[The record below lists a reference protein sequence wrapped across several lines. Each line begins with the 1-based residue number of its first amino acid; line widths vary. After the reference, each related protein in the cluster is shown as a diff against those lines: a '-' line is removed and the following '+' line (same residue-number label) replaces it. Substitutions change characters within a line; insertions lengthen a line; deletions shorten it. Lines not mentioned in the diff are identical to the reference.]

1 MPRRGQH
8 HNTSTTVQ
16 HYTLHLHERIFY
28 WTLNYLWVV
37 KKYINASVQYFS
49 MGHIIECCRTM
60 NLNLLPPPRTP
71 PLWLLIPYS
80 KLLLLLFTTF
90 TTTLTNSM
98 QKGEHCNFE
107 NQQSRRCVCFNCTTI
122 AIDLLLP
129 ASAVWVCDWFDWRFV
144 WCHRYQQGR
153 QFVSR
158 WDVERLKRLDLGL
171 SREQVEDL
179 VVDVDVV
186 FYWNVKS

>member
-1 MPRRGQH
+1 MHRSNISPWVTLLNVAGPWTWIPFLLHHRRH
-8 HNTSTTVQ
+8 CDSSFHMLCTN
-16 HYTLHLHERIFY
+16 
-28 WTLNYLWVV
+28 
-37 KKYINASVQYFS
+37 
-49 MGHIIECCRTM
+49 
-60 NLNLLPPPRTP
+60 
-71 PLWLLIPYS
+71 S

-158 WDVERLKRLDLGL
+158 WDVERLKRLW
-171 SREQVEDL
+171 SRSESRTSGGSGGRCRCGILLER
-179 VVDVDVV
+179 
-186 FYWNVKS
+186 